1 MAIVE
6 VTRGREYW
14 EQAAACVLA
23 LVLVVACELAMVNKS
38 ATMDSEELCC
48 K

>member
-14 EQAAACVLA
+14 GQAAACVLV
-23 LVLVVACELAMVNKS
+23 LVLVVACVLAMVNKS
-38 ATMDSEELCC
+38 ATMDSKELRCR
-48 K
+48 

>member
-14 EQAAACVLA
+14 GQAVVCVLA
-23 LVLVVACELAMVNKS
+23 LVLVMAYALAMVNKS